1 VEVLRLKQVEHVMNE
16 KNILLG
22 LTHPFIV
29 NLWASFQDMGALYLV
44 MEFVQGGEVFS
55 HLRKFGRFSNEVR
68 SKRTFFCVFCVT
80 ILFAGDAAFCR

>member
-55 HLRKFGRFSNEVR
+55 HLRKFGRFSQR
-68 SKRTFFCVFCVT
+68 SEKQKNVFLCLLCDDFV
-80 ILFAGDAAFCR
+80 CR